1 MRKLLDDPYFP
12 CWRLR
17 GEISV
22 SKSFLGEVFR
32 GRFSSLWH
40 TAFKMAHHAHRCPQN
55 RFRPPPKKV
64 PATVIWGELFGG
76 WWKLDTDGSPKNPGP
91 FGKNVTFRT
100 SRNYQ
105 FEIISLYS
113 SFTASL
119 FQVNHWLSFGECVG
133 KKCWPFF
140 CVSLLLTNV
149 ESNLGISGSFM
160 IIY

>member
-1 MRKLLDDPYFP
+1 MILTFLVGVCAARYRSQKVFWGKVFLPVALSKL
-12 CWRLR
+12 
-17 GEISV
+17 
-22 SKSFLGEVFR
+22 
-32 GRFSSLWH
+32 H
-40 TAFKMAHHAHRCPQN
+40 TVALKTGFT
-55 RFRPPPKKV
+55 PPKKV

-76 WWKLDTDGSPKNPGP
+76 WWKFDTDGSPKNPGP

-105 FEIISLYS
+105 F
-113 SFTASL
+113 
-119 FQVNHWLSFGECVG
+119 QVNHWLSFGECVG
-133 KKCWPFF
+133 KKCKPLF